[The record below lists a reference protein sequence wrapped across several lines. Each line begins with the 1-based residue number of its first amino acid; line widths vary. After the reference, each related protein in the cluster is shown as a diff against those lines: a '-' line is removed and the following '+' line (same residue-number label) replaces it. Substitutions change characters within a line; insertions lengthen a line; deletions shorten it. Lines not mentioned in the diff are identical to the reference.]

1 MTKAKWTAVIERYNG
16 MTPSSLL
23 DSTVTLTSLSEV
35 GNYYASLG
43 KTTTAVIVAKESDWI
58 LPLWPMT
65 NGTSN
70 SSDTAADIGDG
81 DMFKDIEV
89 GDLIRIGHPS
99 THGFTDY
106 LTVVEKVKVSMLAT
120 TEEEITISKDGTD
133 ILSQSNHEDTL

>member
-1 MTKAKWTAVIERYNG
+1 MCSSSYIVMSSDVLLSILMLASNGSGFGGGVLDLATALALFGE
-16 MTPSSLL
+16 
-23 DSTVTLTSLSEV
+23 D
-35 GNYYASLG
+35 GNYYNALG
-43 KTTTAVIVAKESDWI
+43 KTTTAVIVADESDWI

-70 SSDTAADIGDG
+70 SSDTDADIGDG

-106 LTVVEKVKVSMLAT
+106 LTVVEKVK
-120 TEEEITISKDGTD
+120 
-133 ILSQSNHEDTL
+133 